1 MEHSFH
7 RKAFINSSRFSPLRI
22 EVNQSEILEN
32 YNTFIT
38 QHAQPSKITFYQV
51 IFWIQGAHAN
61 YFHKDLILAHSLF
74 RLKKLLKPVYP
85 FYSYSQT
92 NCLHNLI

>member
-7 RKAFINSSRFSPLRI
+7 RKAFINSSRFGPLRI

-61 YFHKDLILAHSLF
+61 YFWSQAVYCGLF
-74 RLKKLLKPVYP
+74 GLNGIGGLLRIRRKLW
-85 FYSYSQT
+85 FSY
-92 NCLHNLI
+92 

>member
-7 RKAFINSSRFSPLRI
+7 SKTFINSSRFGPLVI

-38 QHAQPSKITFYQV
+38 QHDAT
-51 IFWIQGAHAN
+51 IQN
-61 YFHKDLILAHSLF
+61 
-74 RLKKLLKPVYP
+74 
-85 FYSYSQT
+85 
-92 NCLHNLI
+92 